1 MSHLAVAL
9 TLCNSIHDVD
19 TAAAPHKTLYSHPTN
34 AMFSVIRARLAL
46 SKARPRTSHASA
58 PPITIMSRGK
68 HTTDSYTKDVDST
81 PPHDSAVHR
90 VDPDS
95 DRVQKPYEPPSGE
108 WSRAGVE
115 TEEYRHAKGAKKPHA
130 PKGGDKGRPKSRQNW
145 AEGKGSQTSGK
156 AKSSDA

>member
-1 MSHLAVAL
+1 MF
-9 TLCNSIHDVD
+9 
-19 TAAAPHKTLYSHPTN
+19 TA
-34 AMFSVIRARLAL
+34 IRARLAL
-46 SKARPRTSHASA
+46 SKTRPRIPHASA
-58 PPITIMSRGK
+58 PSMNPITIASRGK
-68 HTTDSYTKDVDST
+68 HTTDSYTKEVDST
-81 PPHDSAVHR
+81 PAPDKTVHR

-115 TEEYRHAKGAKKPHA
+115 TEEYRLAKGAKQPYA

-156 AKSSDA
+156 AESPDAWSSKGDARMSKEYSINPFPFERIINSNLS